1 MKLQRKIRTIIID
14 DEPSGINNLKRLLA
28 EFCPDVEVIKSVSTK
43 KEIKDVFMN
52 PENIDLVFLD
62 VQIRDELIFDIV
74 EDIFQYKFQII
85 FVSAHD
91 YALKSYKYNAI
102 NYLLKPIDIDD
113 LILSVKRVANVLV
126 QEAKNTGIQEGSV
139 NALTVEKPDEIMIP
153 TSKGYEI
160 VSIKSILYFIADGS
174 YTSIVIEGGSKLMVS
189 KNIKTYED
197 KLSPYSFLRIHKS
210 FLINLKQIKLIS
222 KADGGFVEMKDG
234 KILQISKSKKDL
246 VFDKISFLT

>member
-1 MKLQRKIRTIIID
+1 MQRKIRTIIID

-43 KEIKDVFMN
+43 KEIKEVFMN

-126 QEAKNTGIQEGSV
+126 QEAKNSV
-139 NALTVEKPDEIMIP
+139 TEQGFITASAMEKPDEIMIP

-174 YTSIVIEGGSKLMVS
+174 YTSIVIEGGNTLMVS